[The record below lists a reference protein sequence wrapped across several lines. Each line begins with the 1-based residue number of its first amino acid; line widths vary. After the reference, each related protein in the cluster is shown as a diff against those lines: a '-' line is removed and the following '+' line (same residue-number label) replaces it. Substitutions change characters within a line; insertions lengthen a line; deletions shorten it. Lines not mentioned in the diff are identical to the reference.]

1 MDRPVR
7 VLHVAPDA
15 NPDRPDPAWYAD
27 EDLRVE
33 AVDPGGVTDDAD
45 CVVVPEEGSA
55 APTEVLRAVGRT
67 PVVVLPAPERRGDR
81 DLLVFGPGAPPDSVS
96 AAGDVASTLVAV
108 ARNRGA
114 PGETS
119 GAGGPE
125 GATATRDSTT
135 GGRQP
140 RAAADGDGPDH
151 SGKIRALHS
160 VAVDLVPC
168 ETEQAVFERAI
179 AAAEDL
185 LEYDDSAIYVRDGD
199 KLVPAAVS
207 DSSSFTVETADVF
220 DFDQGMI
227 GYTYRTG
234 DSRVVSDVHADGIA
248 DPTYERLRSG
258 LTVPLGDVGVYTA
271 VSDTEGAFD
280 DEGLALAEILAAHV
294 RSAVERIRTEAEI
307 RRERNRFAALFENVP
322 DAAVFG
328 ERDDDGSLRIRRVNS
343 AFETAFGVDT
353 EAVAGDRVTD
363 HVTVPPGE
371 KRGSFVDGESVTV
384 AEFSQETHDGVR
396 EFLFRGFPIDA
407 AEGGQFYAIYTDITD
422 RKNRKRELERKTERL
437 EEFASIVSH
446 DLRNPLS
453 VASAWLELLAEGAT
467 EAQAEPVEKLRDALD
482 RMDTLIDD
490 LLVVSREGWTVDDPQ
505 RLDADGLVED
515 AWAAVATENAT
526 LQCELTGTVEGDRQ
540 LLSELFENL
549 FRNAVEH
556 GGSDVTVRVGPT
568 EGDRGVSVADDGPGI
583 GPDVRDS
590 MFEMGASDNGG
601 DTGLGLA
608 IVQRVVAAHG
618 WSVRATESGEGGA
631 RFEILFDDE

>member
-33 AVDPGGVTDDAD
+33 AVDHGGVTDDAD

-55 APTEVLRAVGRT
+55 DPTEVLRAVGRT
-67 PVVVLPAPERRGDR
+67 PVVVLPAPERRGGR

-160 VAVDLVPC
+160 VAVDLVAC
-168 ETEQAVFERAI
+168 ETDQAVFERAI

-258 LTVPLGDVGVYTA
+258 LMVPLGDVGVYTA

-407 AEGGQFYAIYTDITD
+407 ALGG
-422 RKNRKRELERKTERL
+422 
-437 EEFASIVSH
+437 V
-446 DLRNPLS
+446 
-453 VASAWLELLAEGAT
+453 
-467 EAQAEPVEKLRDALD
+467 
-482 RMDTLIDD
+482 
-490 LLVVSREGWTVDDPQ
+490 
-505 RLDADGLVED
+505 
-515 AWAAVATENAT
+515 
-526 LQCELTGTVEGDRQ
+526 
-540 LLSELFENL
+540 
-549 FRNAVEH
+549 FR
-556 GGSDVTVRVGPT
+556 
-568 EGDRGVSVADDGPGI
+568 
-583 GPDVRDS
+583 
-590 MFEMGASDNGG
+590 
-601 DTGLGLA
+601 
-608 IVQRVVAAHG
+608 
-618 WSVRATESGEGGA
+618 
-631 RFEILFDDE
+631 